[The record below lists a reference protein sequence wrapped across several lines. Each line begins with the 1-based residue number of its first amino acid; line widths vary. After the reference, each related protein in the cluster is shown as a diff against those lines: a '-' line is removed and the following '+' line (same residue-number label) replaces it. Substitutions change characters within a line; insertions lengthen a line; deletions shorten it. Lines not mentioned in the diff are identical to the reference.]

1 MSIMNIVPY
10 EHPEPALEV
19 STILL
24 EEFLQRIKNI
34 ILRGGQEFL
43 IESEELQKATSLRL
57 TQIIGNSQIFLV
69 SGLIQLSERN

>member
-57 TQIIGNSQIFLV
+57 TQIIGNSQNFLV